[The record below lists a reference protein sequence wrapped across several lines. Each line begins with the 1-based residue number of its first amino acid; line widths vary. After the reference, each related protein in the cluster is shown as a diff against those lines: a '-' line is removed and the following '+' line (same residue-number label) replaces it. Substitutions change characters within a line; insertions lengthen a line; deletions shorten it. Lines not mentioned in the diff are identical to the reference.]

1 MRGAITGYIDVAQLA
16 LYAFWI
22 FFAGL
27 ILYLRR
33 EDKREGYPLLS
44 ERSGSIT
51 VQGFPPV
58 PSPKTFYLS
67 DGTTVMAPRP
77 ERPEPRIEARAAE
90 LWAGS
95 PLVPT
100 GNPLVDAVG
109 PAAYAQ
115 RADTPDMMFG
125 SQEPRLVPLR
135 ADPAFFLAAED
146 PDPRGM
152 IVFGADLRQAGTV
165 TDAWIDRTE
174 VIVRYLE
181 IRVEYAGASRSVL
194 LPMTM
199 LKIDP
204 LRKRI
209 NVRAITAAQFL
220 EVPRLASPDQVSLR
234 EEDQIMGYYGGGTLY
249 ATASRAE
256 PVL

>member
-16 LYAFWI
+16 LYAFFI

-33 EDKREGYPLLS
+33 EDKREGYPLKS
-44 ERSGSIT
+44 ERSGAIT

-58 PSPKTFYLS
+58 PSPKSFLMP
-67 DGTTVMAPRP
+67 DGRVVFAPRA
-77 ERPEPRIEARAAE
+77 EAPEPAILARPAE
-90 LWAGS
+90 PWPGA

-115 RADTPDMMFG
+115 RADVPDFEYG
-125 SQEPRLVPLR
+125 SSELRIVPLR
-135 ADPAFFLAAED
+135 ADAAYFLSADD

-152 IVFGADLRQAGTV
+152 TVFGADLRPAGTV

-174 VIVRYLE
+174 DVVRYLE
-181 IRVEYAGASRSVL
+181 VALDGAAAGRNVL
-194 LPMTM
+194 VPMNM
-199 LKIDP
+199 LKINDP
-204 LRKRI
+204 RRRI
-209 NVRAITAAQFL
+209 DVRAITSAQFAGAPVL
-220 EVPRLASPDQVSLR
+220 QQPNRVTLR
-234 EEDQIMGYYGGGTLY
+234 EEDRIMAYYGGGTLY
-249 ATASRAE
+249 ATVDRAE

>member
-33 EDKREGYPLLS
+33 EDKREGYPLRS

-58 PSPKTFYLS
+58 PSPKTFLLA
-67 DGTTVMAPRP
+67 DGSTVMVPRP
-77 ERPEPRIEARAAE
+77 EHPLPPVLARAAE
-90 LWAGS
+90 PWAGS

-100 GNPLVDAVG
+100 GNPLIDAIG

-115 RADTPDMMFG
+115 RAETPDFMFG
-125 SQEPRLVPLR
+125 GHEPRLVPLR
-135 ADPAFFLAAED
+135 ADPSFFLAEED

-152 IVFGADLRQAGTV
+152 TVFGADNRQAGTV

-181 IRVEYAGASRSVL
+181 VRVDYAGAARRVL
-194 LPMTM
+194 APMTM

-204 LRKRI
+204 VRRRVF
-209 NVRAITAAQFL
+209 VRAITAEQFL
-220 EVPRLASPDQVSLR
+220 NVPALIDPDRVTLR
-234 EEDQIMGYYGGGTLY
+234 EEDQIMGYFGGGTLY
-249 ATASRAE
+249 ATPARAE

>member
-27 ILYLRR
+27 IFYLRR
-33 EDKREGYPLLS
+33 EDKREGYPLRS
-44 ERSGSIT
+44 ERSGSII

-58 PSPKTFYLS
+58 PLPKTFLLP
-67 DGTTVMAPRP
+67 DGSTVMAPRP
-77 ERPEPRIEARAAE
+77 EPVLPPVLARAAE
-90 LWAGS
+90 PWAGA
-95 PLVPT
+95 PLVPM
-100 GNPLVDAVG
+100 GDPLVDAIG
-109 PAAYAQ
+109 PASYAQ
-115 RADTPDMMFG
+115 RADMPDMMYG
-125 SQEPRLVPLR
+125 GQEPRLVPLR
-135 ADPAFFLAAED
+135 ADSAFFLAEED

-152 IVFGADLRQAGTV
+152 IVIGADNRQAGTV

-181 IRVEYAGASRSVL
+181 VRVDYAGAGRSVL
-194 LPMTM
+194 VPMTM

-204 LRKRI
+204 LRRRI
-209 NVRAITAAQFL
+209 HVRAIMAEQFL
-220 EVPRLASPDQVSLR
+220 GVPALRDPDRVTLR

-249 ATASRAE
+249 ATAARAE